1 MWNLLRRTRKNQKSG
16 RDVREA
22 GWTSLFQAVAEPFS
36 GAWQQ
41 GVKADPEAVLS
52 FHAVFACISLISQD
66 IAKMRLR
73 LMQTDAHGIRR
84 ETRRGDIARLCR
96 RPNAQQNRIQFFEL
110 WLNAKLRH
118 GNTVVLKIRNARGQ
132 IKELRILDWS
142 RVEPLVADD
151 GEVFYRITPD
161 RNCGITEAVTV
172 PAREVIHDRF
182 NCFFHPLI
190 GLPPVYAAGLAA
202 TQGHHIQENSTSF
215 FRNGGRP
222 SGVIEIPGSIT
233 EENAKKLK
241 SNWDSG
247 YTGENA
253 GKTAILSNGAKY
265 NPTTFSPVD
274 AQTVEQLKMTA
285 EIVCSVFRVPAY
297 KIGVGQPPS
306 SDNVEA
312 LEQQYYS
319 QCLQTLIESIELLL
333 DEALET
339 GENESTEFDVTTL
352 LRMDSERRMKTL
364 GDAVKNTL
372 LTPNE
377 ARKRENLPPLAGG
390 DALYL
395 QQQNYS
401 LEALSRRDAREDPFA
416 SAGKTVSSQLPDGA
430 SDGNKAISETEHDA
444 VKAMFRG
451 DTEKMTERELSIIRA
466 LGEEFSTVLADLQR
480 TFEGKM
486 ASQAQAFE
494 EKLTSLSAVLQ
505 KHVTV
510 DEVRPVLQAMVD
522 DAVGAIP
529 VPRDG
534 RDYDPDV
541 LQQAVNDAVANIP
554 QPADGKS
561 LTPDDVRPMLEQ
573 MVKEAVANIAVANIP
588 QPADGKSLTP
598 DDVRPMLEQMV
609 KEAVSHIPVP
619 RDGRDYDPEV
629 LQKAVNDAVANIPQ
643 PADGKS
649 LTPDDVRPMLEQMV
663 KEAVSHIPVPRDGRD
678 YDPDVLQKAVND
690 AVANIPQPA
699 DGKSLTPDDVRPML
713 EQMVKEAVSHIHVP
727 RDGRDYDPDVLQKA
741 VLDAVSALPAPQ
753 DGRDATALEILPAID
768 DQKSF
773 PRGTYATHQG
783 GLWRAYEKTHGMRGW
798 ECLVD
803 GVADI
808 DVSMTGERLFSVVVR
823 QSSGQRTEKTFSL
836 PVMLYRGVFRAGETY
851 HPGDTVTWGGSLWHC
866 NSMTE
871 DKPGEAH
878 SSAWTLA
885 AKRGRDAG
893 GGK

>member
-1 MWNLLRRTRKNQKSG
+1 
-16 RDVREA
+16 
-22 GWTSLFQAVAEPFS
+22 
-36 GAWQQ
+36 
-41 GVKADPEAVLS
+41 
-52 FHAVFACISLISQD
+52 
-66 IAKMRLR
+66 
-73 LMQTDAHGIRR
+73 
-84 ETRRGDIARLCR
+84 
-96 RPNAQQNRIQFFEL
+96 
-110 WLNAKLRH
+110 
-118 GNTVVLKIRNARGQ
+118 
-132 IKELRILDWS
+132 
-142 RVEPLVADD
+142 
-151 GEVFYRITPD
+151 
-161 RNCGITEAVTV
+161 
-172 PAREVIHDRF
+172 
-182 NCFFHPLI
+182 
-190 GLPPVYAAGLAA
+190 
-202 TQGHHIQENSTSF
+202 
-215 FRNGGRP
+215 
-222 SGVIEIPGSIT
+222 
-233 EENAKKLK
+233 
-241 SNWDSG
+241 
-247 YTGENA
+247 GENA

-573 MVKEAVANIAVANIP
+573 MVKEAV
-588 QPADGKSLTP
+588 
-598 DDVRPMLEQMV
+598 
-609 KEAVSHIPVP
+609 
-619 RDGRDYDPEV
+619 
-629 LQKAVNDAVANIPQ
+629 
-643 PADGKS
+643 
-649 LTPDDVRPMLEQMV
+649 
-663 KEAVSHIPVPRDGRD
+663 SHIPVPRDGRD

-893 GGK
+893 G

>member
-22 GWTSLFQAVAEPFS
+22 GWTSLFQAVAEPFP
-36 GAWQQ
+36 GAWLQ

-96 RPNAQQNRIQFFEL
+96 RPNTQQNRIQFFEL

-312 LEQQYYS
+312 LE
-319 QCLQTLIESIELLL
+319 
-333 DEALET
+333 T

-401 LEALSRRDAREDPFA
+401 LEALSRRDAREDPFS

-573 MVKEAVANIAVANIP
+573 MVKEAV
-588 QPADGKSLTP
+588 
-598 DDVRPMLEQMV
+598 
-609 KEAVSHIPVP
+609 
-619 RDGRDYDPEV
+619 
-629 LQKAVNDAVANIPQ
+629 
-643 PADGKS
+643 
-649 LTPDDVRPMLEQMV
+649 
-663 KEAVSHIPVPRDGRD
+663 SHIPVPRDGRD
-678 YDPDVLQKAVND
+678 YDPDVLQKAVN
-690 AVANIPQPA
+690 
-699 DGKSLTPDDVRPML
+699 
-713 EQMVKEAVSHIHVP
+713 
-727 RDGRDYDPDVLQKA
+727 
-741 VLDAVSALPAPQ
+741 DAVSALPAPQ

>member
-1 MWNLLRRTRKNQKSG
+1 
-16 RDVREA
+16 
-22 GWTSLFQAVAEPFS
+22 
-36 GAWQQ
+36 
-41 GVKADPEAVLS
+41 
-52 FHAVFACISLISQD
+52 
-66 IAKMRLR
+66 
-73 LMQTDAHGIRR
+73 
-84 ETRRGDIARLCR
+84 
-96 RPNAQQNRIQFFEL
+96 
-110 WLNAKLRH
+110 
-118 GNTVVLKIRNARGQ
+118 
-132 IKELRILDWS
+132 
-142 RVEPLVADD
+142 
-151 GEVFYRITPD
+151 
-161 RNCGITEAVTV
+161 
-172 PAREVIHDRF
+172 
-182 NCFFHPLI
+182 

-573 MVKEAVANIAVANIP
+573 MVKEAV
-588 QPADGKSLTP
+588 
-598 DDVRPMLEQMV
+598 
-609 KEAVSHIPVP
+609 
-619 RDGRDYDPEV
+619 
-629 LQKAVNDAVANIPQ
+629 
-643 PADGKS
+643 
-649 LTPDDVRPMLEQMV
+649 
-663 KEAVSHIPVPRDGRD
+663 SHIPVPRDGRD

>member
-1 MWNLLRRTRKNQKSG
+1 F
-16 RDVREA
+16 A
-22 GWTSLFQAVAEPFS
+22 

-41 GVKADPEAVLS
+41 GVKADPESVLS
-52 FHAVFACISLISQD
+52 FHAVFSCISLISQD

-73 LMQTDAHGIRR
+73 LMQTDTQGVRR
-84 ETRRGDIARLCR
+84 EKRQGDIARLCR

-118 GNTVVLKIRNARGQ
+118 GNTVVLKIRNSRGQ

-182 NCFFHPLI
+182 NCFFHPLV

-202 TQGHHIQENSTSF
+202 TQGHHIQANSTSF

-364 GDAVKNTL
+364 GESVKNTL

-416 SAGKTVSSQLPDGA
+416 SSGKTSSGTRQEGA
-430 SDGNKAISETEHDA
+430 SDGNKAISETERDA

-451 DTEKMTERELSIIRA
+451 
-466 LGEEFSTVLADLQR
+466 
-480 TFEGKM
+480 
-486 ASQAQAFE
+486 
-494 EKLTSLSAVLQ
+494 
-505 KHVTV
+505 
-510 DEVRPVLQAMVD
+510 
-522 DAVGAIP
+522 
-529 VPRDG
+529 
-534 RDYDPDV
+534 
-541 LQQAVNDAVANIP
+541 
-554 QPADGKS
+554 
-561 LTPDDVRPMLEQ
+561 
-573 MVKEAVANIAVANIP
+573 
-588 QPADGKSLTP
+588 
-598 DDVRPMLEQMV
+598 
-609 KEAVSHIPVP
+609 
-619 RDGRDYDPEV
+619 
-629 LQKAVNDAVANIPQ
+629 
-643 PADGKS
+643 
-649 LTPDDVRPMLEQMV
+649 
-663 KEAVSHIPVPRDGRD
+663 
-678 YDPDVLQKAVND
+678 
-690 AVANIPQPA
+690 
-699 DGKSLTPDDVRPML
+699 
-713 EQMVKEAVSHIHVP
+713 
-727 RDGRDYDPDVLQKA
+727 
-741 VLDAVSALPAPQ
+741 
-753 DGRDATALEILPAID
+753 ILR
-768 DQKSF
+768 K
-773 PRGTYATHQG
+773 
-783 GLWRAYEKTHGMRGW
+783 
-798 ECLVD
+798 
-803 GVADI
+803 
-808 DVSMTGERLFSVVVR
+808 
-823 QSSGQRTEKTFSL
+823 
-836 PVMLYRGVFRAGETY
+836 
-851 HPGDTVTWGGSLWHC
+851 
-866 NSMTE
+866 
-871 DKPGEAH
+871 
-878 SSAWTLA
+878 
-885 AKRGRDAG
+885 
-893 GGK
+893 

>member
-573 MVKEAVANIAVANIP
+573 MVKEAV
-588 QPADGKSLTP
+588 
-598 DDVRPMLEQMV
+598 
-609 KEAVSHIPVP
+609 
-619 RDGRDYDPEV
+619 
-629 LQKAVNDAVANIPQ
+629 
-643 PADGKS
+643 
-649 LTPDDVRPMLEQMV
+649 
-663 KEAVSHIPVPRDGRD
+663 SHIPVPRDGRD

-699 DGKSLTPDDVRPML
+699 DGKSLTPDML

>member
-132 IKELRILDWS
+132 IKELRILDWN

-372 LTPNE
+372 LTPNK

-416 SAGKTVSSQLPDGA
+416 SSGKTASVPQAVAA
-430 SDGNKAISETEHDA
+430 SDGNKAITETEHDA

-451 DTEKMTERELSIIRA
+451 
-466 LGEEFSTVLADLQR
+466 
-480 TFEGKM
+480 
-486 ASQAQAFE
+486 
-494 EKLTSLSAVLQ
+494 
-505 KHVTV
+505 
-510 DEVRPVLQAMVD
+510 
-522 DAVGAIP
+522 
-529 VPRDG
+529 
-534 RDYDPDV
+534 
-541 LQQAVNDAVANIP
+541 
-554 QPADGKS
+554 
-561 LTPDDVRPMLEQ
+561 
-573 MVKEAVANIAVANIP
+573 
-588 QPADGKSLTP
+588 
-598 DDVRPMLEQMV
+598 
-609 KEAVSHIPVP
+609 
-619 RDGRDYDPEV
+619 
-629 LQKAVNDAVANIPQ
+629 
-643 PADGKS
+643 
-649 LTPDDVRPMLEQMV
+649 
-663 KEAVSHIPVPRDGRD
+663 
-678 YDPDVLQKAVND
+678 
-690 AVANIPQPA
+690 
-699 DGKSLTPDDVRPML
+699 
-713 EQMVKEAVSHIHVP
+713 
-727 RDGRDYDPDVLQKA
+727 
-741 VLDAVSALPAPQ
+741 
-753 DGRDATALEILPAID
+753 IL
-768 DQKSF
+768 K
-773 PRGTYATHQG
+773 
-783 GLWRAYEKTHGMRGW
+783 K
-798 ECLVD
+798 
-803 GVADI
+803 
-808 DVSMTGERLFSVVVR
+808 
-823 QSSGQRTEKTFSL
+823 
-836 PVMLYRGVFRAGETY
+836 
-851 HPGDTVTWGGSLWHC
+851 
-866 NSMTE
+866 
-871 DKPGEAH
+871 
-878 SSAWTLA
+878 
-885 AKRGRDAG
+885 
-893 GGK
+893 

>member
-22 GWTSLFQAVAEPFS
+22 GWPSLFQAVAEPFS

-84 ETRRGDIARLCR
+84 ETRRGDIACLCR

-202 TQGHHIQENSTSF
+202 MQGHHIQENSTSF

-333 DEALET
+333 DEARET

-364 GDAVKNTL
+364 GESVKNTL

-416 SAGKTVSSQLPDGA
+416 SSGKTSSGTRQEGA
-430 SDGNKAISETEHDA
+430 SDGNKAISETERDA

-451 DTEKMTERELSIIRA
+451 
-466 LGEEFSTVLADLQR
+466 
-480 TFEGKM
+480 
-486 ASQAQAFE
+486 
-494 EKLTSLSAVLQ
+494 
-505 KHVTV
+505 
-510 DEVRPVLQAMVD
+510 
-522 DAVGAIP
+522 
-529 VPRDG
+529 
-534 RDYDPDV
+534 
-541 LQQAVNDAVANIP
+541 
-554 QPADGKS
+554 
-561 LTPDDVRPMLEQ
+561 
-573 MVKEAVANIAVANIP
+573 
-588 QPADGKSLTP
+588 
-598 DDVRPMLEQMV
+598 
-609 KEAVSHIPVP
+609 
-619 RDGRDYDPEV
+619 
-629 LQKAVNDAVANIPQ
+629 
-643 PADGKS
+643 
-649 LTPDDVRPMLEQMV
+649 
-663 KEAVSHIPVPRDGRD
+663 
-678 YDPDVLQKAVND
+678 
-690 AVANIPQPA
+690 
-699 DGKSLTPDDVRPML
+699 
-713 EQMVKEAVSHIHVP
+713 
-727 RDGRDYDPDVLQKA
+727 
-741 VLDAVSALPAPQ
+741 
-753 DGRDATALEILPAID
+753 ILR
-768 DQKSF
+768 K
-773 PRGTYATHQG
+773 
-783 GLWRAYEKTHGMRGW
+783 
-798 ECLVD
+798 
-803 GVADI
+803 
-808 DVSMTGERLFSVVVR
+808 
-823 QSSGQRTEKTFSL
+823 
-836 PVMLYRGVFRAGETY
+836 
-851 HPGDTVTWGGSLWHC
+851 
-866 NSMTE
+866 
-871 DKPGEAH
+871 
-878 SSAWTLA
+878 
-885 AKRGRDAG
+885 
-893 GGK
+893 